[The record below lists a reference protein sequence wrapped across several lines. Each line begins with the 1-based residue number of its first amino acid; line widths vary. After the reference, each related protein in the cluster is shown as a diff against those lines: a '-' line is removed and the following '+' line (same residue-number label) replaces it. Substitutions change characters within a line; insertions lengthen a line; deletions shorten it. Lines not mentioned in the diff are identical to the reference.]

1 VQLEKALEENS
12 KKCVVDIKNKK
23 SLRKKLKRK
32 LQEQEMEQFR
42 KEEKAIRKG
51 RTMPEPQE

>member
-1 VQLEKALEENS
+1 MQLEKALEENS